1 MEEERM
7 NSLREYAFQSW
18 VQEKERR
25 KQADRKKRKR
35 RAKKIEEDIEDLLP
49 RDIENLRFDRN
60 LDDTRWEAIVS
71 VTDTDESSLLFTYD
85 QDGDLA
91 LIGSCPSC
99 HEETISCAIGS
110 AADLGEILENF
121 TPSSAHQ
128 CAHQKK

>member
-1 MEEERM
+1 M
-7 NSLREYAFQSW
+7 NSLREYAHQAW

-25 KQADRKKRKR
+25 KQSDRKKRKR

-49 RDIENLRFDRN
+49 RDIENLRFERN
-60 LDDTRWEAIVS
+60 LDDPRWEAS
-71 VTDTDESSLLFTYD
+71 VTVADADESTLLFTHD

-91 LIGSCPSC
+91 LIGSCPTC

-121 TPSSAHQ
+121 TPSSSHE
-128 CAHQKK
+128 CTHLKK